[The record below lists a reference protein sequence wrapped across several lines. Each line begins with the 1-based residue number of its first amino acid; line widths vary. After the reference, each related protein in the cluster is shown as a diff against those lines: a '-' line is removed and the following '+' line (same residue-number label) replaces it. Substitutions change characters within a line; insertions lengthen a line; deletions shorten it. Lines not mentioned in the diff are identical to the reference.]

1 MQYFSYEQIGSL
13 RTLWNLGALRL
24 CACHTHMYLTCTSP
38 LCNSD
43 TPVDWFQLALVPGA
57 YSCISVYLWTL
68 SKVKVLCLTFRTH
81 VYPYSQCC
89 LNLSLKLEIGS
100 FGQLGFSCCGN
111 THFSPVLLGAS
122 LMFCHM
128 KTCSSIFIS
137 F

>member
-1 MQYFSYEQIGSL
+1 MKPRGFEVVCLSHICSSPVPH
-13 RTLWNLGALRL
+13 L
-24 CACHTHMYLTCTSP
+24 CATLTLQWIDSR
-38 LCNSD
+38 
-43 TPVDWFQLALVPGA
+43 LALIPGA

-122 LMFCHM
+122 LMFYHM